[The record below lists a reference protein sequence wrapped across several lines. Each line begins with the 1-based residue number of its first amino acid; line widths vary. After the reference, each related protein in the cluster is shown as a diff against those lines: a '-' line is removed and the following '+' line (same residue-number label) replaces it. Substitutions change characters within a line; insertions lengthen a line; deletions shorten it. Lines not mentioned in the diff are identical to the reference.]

1 MCNVWRER
9 ERKRQTDTKRKKTGE
24 IHVAQPQK
32 SVYVQQCQQGAP
44 LDSATINSLASKGH
58 TTEQQPIRWLMHLQ
72 MEMEKA

>member
-58 TTEQQPIRWLMHLQ
+58 TTEQQPIR
-72 MEMEKA
+72 